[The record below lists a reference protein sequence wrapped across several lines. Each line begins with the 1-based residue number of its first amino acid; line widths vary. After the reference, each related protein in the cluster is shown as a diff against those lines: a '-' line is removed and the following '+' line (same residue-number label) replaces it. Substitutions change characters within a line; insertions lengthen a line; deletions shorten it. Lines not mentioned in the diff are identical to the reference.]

1 MARTSPSRPHRVRG
15 LFALALVVALA
26 SCGTS
31 GETSDQGAGN
41 TATSSPA
48 PAGDGGST
56 SEPASTEDSTTET
69 TDDTTTATA
78 DEPTDEPAADPADAC
93 SLLARADAEAAFGEP
108 VADDAD
114 QYADE
119 CWWTTEGAGLK
130 SVNLQI
136 GQPDL
141 EEWRAGH
148 DNDSW
153 EQIDLGDEAFVS
165 VGPFSSVELRMGDTV
180 YAVNVTYS
188 TSGDPDAVA
197 LQFAELVASR
207 LG

>member
-1 MARTSPSRPHRVRG
+1 MARTSPCRPRRVAG
-15 LFALALVVALA
+15 LFAIALVVVLTG
-26 SCGTS
+26 CGTS
-31 GETSDQGAGN
+31 GVQSEKGAG
-41 TATSSPA
+41 TTTTSQT
-48 PAGDGGST
+48 PAGDVGST
-56 SEPASTEDSTTET
+56 SEPASTEDPTTDT
-69 TDDTTTATA
+69 TDDTTAATT
-78 DEPTDEPAADPADAC
+78 DDTPDEPAADPADAC
-93 SLLARADAEAAFGEP
+93 SLLTRSDAEAAFGEP

-141 EEWRAGH
+141 AEWRSGH
-148 DNDSW
+148 DNDPW
-153 EQIDLGDEAFVS
+153 EPIDLGDEAFVS
-165 VGPFSSVELRMGDTV
+165 VGPFSSVELRVGDTV

-197 LQFAELVASR
+197 LQLAELVASR